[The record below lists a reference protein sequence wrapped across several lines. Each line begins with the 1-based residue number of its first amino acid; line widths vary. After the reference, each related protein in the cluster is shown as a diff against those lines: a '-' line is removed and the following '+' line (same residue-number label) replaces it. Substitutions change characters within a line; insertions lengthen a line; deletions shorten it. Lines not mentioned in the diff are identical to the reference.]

1 MNLCPILGWRENRKT
16 SILRPKN
23 PLLSLFFS
31 LKPTQWTL
39 PRPSKRAVSANAVLG
54 IIWSLTTSWTRTGD
68 WWQTFWGDFWMDFRV
83 DFQDNFGVFYRK
95 QRVFFWHQRNSGGFL
110 PTISMAIV
118 HSYVSLPGKNPFF
131 SRHSPPF
138 SARLRDDPDEWVC
151 DECHTEARR
160 FLASRSGSHGTG
172 RIWEISKSLGNTVK
186 ISLNILSTNDLNPSF
201 GVEHGPSCHKR
212 RWPAAWRIWNSATRH
227 HGWAFHRVSENRV
240 PQIQWHFHIF
250 PLI

>member
-23 PLLSLFFS
+23 PLLSLFFP

-95 QRVFFWHQRNSGGFL
+95 RRVFFWHQRNSGGFL

-131 SRHSPPF
+131 SPPF
-138 SARLRDDPDEWVC
+138 AAILGQAEGWPGWVGLR
-151 DECHTEARR
+151 RM
-160 FLASRSGSHGTG
+160 SHWGATLFSIEI
-172 RIWEISKSLGNTVK
+172 REPWNWENLGN
-186 ISLNILSTNDLNPSF
+186 LWGILSKYL
-201 GVEHGPSCHKR
+201 
-212 RWPAAWRIWNSATRH
+212 
-227 HGWAFHRVSENRV
+227 
-240 PQIQWHFHIF
+240 
-250 PLI
+250 